1 MEKGMVYRGIKKWG
15 RRSGLT
21 RGAFLPLMSLG
32 GNKNGMLDHRD
43 VEGALMQ
50 WLLLSLCR

>member
-15 RRSGLT
+15 RRSGMT
-21 RGAFLPLMSLG
+21 RGALFPLMPLG
-32 GNKNGMLDHRD
+32 GNKNRMLGHGD